1 MDAASFVKLAIL
13 LSVFA
18 IVVAIGMRARPSDVL
33 AFARYPRYAVRATLA
48 MFVVMPLFVIL
59 ITWALPLA
67 PPLPAALIALAVSPM
82 PPILPRKEAKT
93 GGEMDY
99 VISLQVFATVISLIA
114 APLFIA
120 VAGWLFDV
128 KVAYSPGNVFMTL
141 LLTVAIP
148 LAAGIAVRRFWP
160 AVADRLA
167 DPLGQFGMVALIVA
181 GLGLLVAVGPVMVEK
196 IGSGVLL
203 TAILIVVVALG
214 VGHALGGPSEGN
226 RGALAVATAAR
237 HPGVAIGMGTT
248 YYPLDQGAVIAVV
261 LIYVLISILISIP
274 YVQWRRRVMA
284 ARAAGL

>member
-18 IVVAIGMRARPSDVL
+18 IVVAIGMQARPSDTL
-33 AFARYPRYAVRATLA
+33 AFARYPRYALRATLA
-48 MFVVMPLFVIL
+48 MFVVMPLFVIF
-59 ITWALPLA
+59 ITWVLPLA

-82 PPILPRKEAKT
+82 PPILPRKETKT
-93 GGEMDY
+93 GGQMDY
-99 VISLQVFATVISLIA
+99 VISLQVFATTVSLIA
-114 APLFIA
+114 APLFVA

-148 LAAGIAVRRFWP
+148 LAAGIAFGRFWP
-160 AVADRLA
+160 AAAARLA
-167 DPLGQFGMVALIVA
+167 GPLGRFGMAALIVA
-181 GLGLLVAVGPVMVEK
+181 CLGLLVAVGPKMLEK
-196 IGSGVLL
+196 VGSGVLL
-203 TAILIVVVALG
+203 TAVLIVVVALA

-261 LIYVLISILISIP
+261 LIYVLVSVLVSIP
-274 YVQWRRRVMA
+274 YVRWRRRLI
-284 ARAAGL
+284 ARA